1 MKYSKLVEIL
11 STLSPGEF
19 RDLEKFIH
27 SPYFRKRDVS
37 GLFNVLKKFYPD
49 FNDENLNPEYVFKKL
64 YPGKKFDKKKA
75 EGLLRTISSDFVNVC
90 KEYLIQIELEEQS
103 SFRDYFLLNQLRK
116 RKLYNEFQKEF
127 KVALNEN
134 KLSEKEF
141 AFRFIEKSFLYNAA
155 IEYYIDKA
163 DYENVIENITK
174 QIEFLIAAS
183 VLKSLRFPD
192 QKNIA
197 EEGFNLKLR
206 YNLIDK
212 FTDNLNIT
220 GLLDE
225 MKKNNDWFTPYFR
238 LYYCVNQLI
247 VNPSEEKYYF
257 ELKKLLLNREIDL
270 PQSEM
275 YMMFS
280 IASAYSLDKFMSS
293 FKSFERETFEIYE
306 SMIRFGVYKYS
317 REDHIAPGLY
327 LSMLI
332 EARVCKEFIWMKNL
346 IDNYIN
352 EIHPDIR
359 QSIYYYSMGQYY
371 FGTGEYERSLENLIM
386 VKSEYF
392 LFKRDLKNLLFRI
405 YYNLGYLDE
414 ANSVLDNMKHYIKS
428 TNDLSETFKTRSR
441 NFIKFS
447 SELLKIATGTN
458 KNSAGYLCDSIKNER
473 NTESYNWL
481 LEKAE
486 ELKLKA
492 RG

>member
-1 MKYSKLVEIL
+1 MKDSKLIDL
-11 STLSPGEF
+11 LRTLSPKEF
-19 RDLEKFIH
+19 RDLEKFIL

-49 FNDENLNPEYVFKKL
+49 FNDVNLNSEFVFNKL
-64 YPGKKFDKKKA
+64 YPGKTFDKKKA
-75 EGLLRTISSDFVNVC
+75 EGLIRTISSDFVSAC
-90 KEYLIQIELEEQS
+90 KDYFIQIELEEQS
-103 SFRDYFLLNQLRK
+103 SFRDFLLLNQLRK
-116 RKLYNEFQKEF
+116 RKLYGDFKKEF
-127 KVALNEN
+127 ITAISDDPD
-134 KLSEKEF
+134 SEKEL
-141 AFRFIEKSFLYNAA
+141 AIRFIEKSFLYNSA

-163 DYENVIENITK
+163 DYENVIESITK
-174 QIEFLIAAS
+174 QIEYLIAAS

-212 FTDNLNIT
+212 FSENLNIT
-220 GLLDE
+220 GLLAE
-225 MKKNNDWFTPYFR
+225 MKKNKDQFTPYIE
-238 LYYCVNQLI
+238 LYYCINQLI

-270 PQSEM
+270 PQSEK

-280 IASAYSLDKFMSS
+280 IASAYSHERS
-293 FKSFERETFEIYE
+293 FNGIKNFKRETFEMYE
-306 SMIRFGVYKYS
+306 SMIRLGVYKYS
-317 REDHIAPGLY
+317 KKDHIAPGLY

-332 EARVCKEFIWMKNL
+332 EARICKEFVWMKNL

-359 QSIYYYSMGQYY
+359 QSIFFYSMGQYY
-371 FGTGEYERSLENLIM
+371 FGVGENEKSLENLIK

-405 YYNLGYLDE
+405 YYNLGYFDE
-414 ANSVLDNMKHYIKS
+414 AYSILDNMKHYIKS
-428 TNDLSETFKTRSR
+428 TKELSETFKTRSR
-441 NFIKFS
+441 NFIKFAS
-447 SELLKIATGTN
+447 GLLKIASGTN
-458 KNSAGYLCDSIKNER
+458 KNSAGYLCESIKKVR

-486 ELKLKA
+486 ELK
-492 RG
+492 